1 MNKIGLLTY
10 HYSNN
15 YGGVLQC
22 YSLYKYLESKG
33 LDVEIINYIPSYVNL
48 ESIFYE
54 TGLRK
59 NIFKIK
65 KDDIIPISNL
75 INRVSIKRK
84 YNKSIVGKFDSFRNK
99 NMRIS
104 NRVDENDLH
113 TILNDYKTV
122 VVGSDQVWSPGERS
136 KKIYFL
142 DYENFQGQRISY
154 AADSTI
160 EHIDSNHYDNLKRSL
175 NNFDVISV
183 RNEHSFQFVK
193 KLTNIDPEIVVDPT
207 LLWDFRDVDDH
218 INNKR
223 SSEEYI
229 LVYVLGKEIDG
240 ANSQL
245 IEKIREKYGNIK
257 VIAVTIP
264 TRKFNECNY
273 ADEILYDIGP
283 DEWLSLF
290 RNATFVLTDSFH
302 GTLFSLKFKRP
313 FLAYYAEKLR
323 ATRFL
328 DLGKRYGISDFII
341 NDFNEIEIKNSLSK
355 LPNYDDVEKL
365 ISQHVKS
372 SEVFLKKA
380 LALNNIKG

>member
-15 YGGVLQC
+15 YGGVLQS

-33 LDVEIINYIPSYVNL
+33 FEVEIINYIPSYVNL
-48 ESIFYE
+48 ENIFYA

-59 NIFKIK
+59 NIFKMK
-65 KDDIIPISNL
+65 KADIIPISNL
-75 INRVSIKRK
+75 INRISIKKK
-84 YNKSIVGKFDSFRNK
+84 YSKSIVRKFNSFRNK

-104 NRVDENDLH
+104 SHVDENDLH
-113 TILNDYKTV
+113 TVLNDYKTII
-122 VVGSDQVWSPGERS
+122 VGSDQVWSPGERS

-142 DYENFQGQRISY
+142 DYDKFQGQRISY

-160 EHIDSNHYDNLKRSL
+160 EHINNKHYENLRRSL
-175 NNFDVISV
+175 NNFDAISV

-193 KLTNIDPEIVVDPT
+193 KVTNVDAEIVVDPT
-207 LLWDFRDVDDH
+207 LLWDFKNIDDH
-218 INNKR
+218 IDDHLY
-223 SSEEYI
+223 SEGYI

-240 ANSQL
+240 SNTQL
-245 IEKIREKYGNIK
+245 IKKIREKYGDLK
-257 VIAVTIP
+257 VIAITIP
-264 TRKFNECNY
+264 TRKFNKCNY
-273 ADEILYDIGP
+273 ADEVVYDLGP
-283 DEWLSLF
+283 EGWLNLF
-290 RNATFVLTDSFH
+290 KKATFVLTDSFH

-323 ATRFL
+323 ATRFI

-341 NDFNEIEIKNSLSK
+341 NDIDEIDIKNSLSK
-355 LPNYDDVEKL
+355 LPNYDEVEKL
-365 ISQHVKS
+365 ISMHIKS

-380 LALNNIKG
+380 LAMNNIME